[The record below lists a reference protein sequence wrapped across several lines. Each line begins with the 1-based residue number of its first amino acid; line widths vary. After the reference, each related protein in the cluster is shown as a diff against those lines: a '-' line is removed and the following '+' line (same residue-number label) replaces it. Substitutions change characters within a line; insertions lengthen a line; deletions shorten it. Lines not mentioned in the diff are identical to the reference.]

1 VNLSPAQFTSKK
13 LLDAVVIALS
23 ASRLAPSRLELE
35 ITERVLLIEQQ
46 ATFAMLHKLRSLGVR
61 IAMDDFGTGYSSLS
75 YLRSFPFDEIKIDS
89 SFIRNVSKE
98 GNSLAI
104 IRAVTGLSTSLGMT
118 TIAEGVETVE
128 QLERVRSEG
137 CNEIQGFL
145 ISQPRPAQQI
155 AAFLADRRRSER
167 AA

>member
-118 TIAEGVETVE
+118 TTAEGVETVE

>member
-35 ITERVLLIEQQ
+35 ITERVLLIEQE

-118 TIAEGVETVE
+118 TTAEGVETVE

-145 ISQPRPAQQI
+145 ISQPRPAQEI

-167 AA
+167 A